1 MLRRARPRYAVPF
14 AWAVRRDG
22 VALWDMLYR
31 RRLALQGGISHD
43 PTPGDR
49 PALPVGMAA
58 SGAPSDAIEGDG
70 DRVGI
75 ASGSE
80 ETYDR
85 FLGMASGTDGSANDG
100 SVGGVSTG
108 IDSAHGPTVSEVESG
123 GSGSITSPAGPHF
136 WLDSR

>member
-1 MLRRARPRYAVPF
+1 MLKRARPRYAVPF

-22 VALWDMLYR
+22 VALWDMLYW

-58 SGAPSDAIEGDG
+58 SGAPSDANEGDG
-70 DRVGI
+70 DRAGI

-80 ETYDR
+80 GTYDR
-85 FLGMASGTDGSANDG
+85 YLGMSTGTDGSASDG
-100 SVGGVSTG
+100 SVGDVSTG
-108 IDSAHGPTVSEVESG
+108 IDSTHGPTASEVESG
-123 GSGSITSPAGPHF
+123 GSRSITSPAGPHF
-136 WLDSR
+136 WLGST

>member
-14 AWAVRRDG
+14 AWAVRWDG
-22 VALWDMLYR
+22 VAVWDMLYQ

-49 PALPVGMAA
+49 PALPVAMAA
-58 SGAPSDAIEGDG
+58 SGPLSDFGDG

-85 FLGMASGTDGSANDG
+85 FLGMASGTDGSATDD
-100 SVGGVSTG
+100 SVGDVSTG
-108 IDSAHGPTVSEVESG
+108 IDSARGPTASEVVSG

-136 WLDSR
+136 WLDST

>member
-14 AWAVRRDG
+14 AWAVRGDG
-22 VALWDMLYR
+22 VALWDRLCQ
-31 RRLALQGGISHD
+31 RRLALQGGIPHD
-43 PTPGDR
+43 

-58 SGAPSDAIEGDG
+58 SGALSDAVDGDG

-75 ASGSE
+75 GSGSE

-100 SVGGVSTG
+100 SVGDVSTG
-108 IDSAHGPTVSEVESG
+108 IDSAHGPTASEVESG

-136 WLDSR
+136 RLDST

>member
-14 AWAVRRDG
+14 AWAVRCDG
-22 VALWDMLYR
+22 VALWDKLHQ

-58 SGAPSDAIEGDG
+58 SGALSDAIDGDG

-85 FLGMASGTDGSANDG
+85 FLGMTSGTDGSASGD
-100 SVGGVSTG
+100 SVGHVSTG
-108 IDSAHGPTVSEVESG
+108 IDSAHGPTASEVESG
-123 GSGSITSPAGPHF
+123 GSGGITSPAGPQF
-136 WLDSR
+136 WLGST